1 MCVYIYIYIHIYI
14 YIYIYIYIQIISAVF
29 FMLSIVKSFEI
40 FFKHNGYG
48 FMSESFALNCYIFTE
63 LTNKKLL
70 LFFKAFFS
78 GLCKIN
84 SIFSFCFLC
93 SII

>member
-1 MCVYIYIYIHIYI
+1 MNN
-14 YIYIYIYIQIISAVF
+14 IIINKLSAVF

-48 FMSESFALNCYIFTE
+48 FISESFALNCYIFTE

-70 LFFKAFFS
+70 LFLGHFFPDCVKLIGYLASAFYVVSCNPFRT
-78 GLCKIN
+78 LAEK
-84 SIFSFCFLC
+84 
-93 SII
+93 